1 MRVVAEIPHPKTRI
15 TVFSWNSR
23 YLIKFEYGLLE
34 QTYKISET
42 DLTSEDDLKSLVSD
56 AFIAN
61 VMERFKEMER
71 DFGTAIAEADL

>member
-1 MRVVAEIPHPKTRI
+1 MRVVAEIPHPKIKI
-15 TVFSWNSR
+15 TVFAWNSR

-34 QTYKISET
+34 QTYKISEM